1 VQKPLALSFQVPA
14 LALPDCSSGSRVIFP
29 SGVNVILNFAPEGD
43 AAVNGCPVK
52 KVVFISFG
60 AIGSAAKAARAPKS
74 IDIAI
79 KTYAQHAKISL
90 PSAAPKVISLAI
102 YCKLLKAR
110 VGGQL
115 IAAHAVAKKMSIR
128 PPEYKPPLRRAYTN
142 LGWIFAALT
151 GPATLLAVWIY
162 CAVTYGFLLGFFLGW
177 IPALILALLVAVAT
191 IFLWPLAAVAV
202 LYVIYRVFGV
212 HPELLIYIAAF
223 VGVIAIAMIWWW
235 HVGNN
240 KL

>member
-1 VQKPLALSFQVPA
+1 L
-14 LALPDCSSGSRVIFP
+14 P
-29 SGVNVILNFAPEGD
+29 SG
-43 AAVNGCPVK
+43 
-52 KVVFISFG
+52 
-60 AIGSAAKAARAPKS
+60 
-74 IDIAI
+74 
-79 KTYAQHAKISL
+79 
-90 PSAAPKVISLAI
+90 APKVISLAI

-212 HPELLIYIAAF
+212 PPELLIYIAAF

>member
-1 VQKPLALSFQVPA
+1 LILQ
-14 LALPDCSSGSRVIFP
+14 SRVD
-29 SGVNVILNFAPEGD
+29 LR
-43 AAVNGCPVK
+43 
-52 KVVFISFG
+52 
-60 AIGSAAKAARAPKS
+60 AARKS
-74 IDIAI
+74 LL
-79 KTYAQHAKISL
+79 AQRG
-90 PSAAPKVISLAI
+90 PYEVISLAI

-128 PPEYKPPLRRAYTN
+128 PPEYKPPPRRAYTN